1 MCHGEFSCV
10 GGKVYFGPSKPTIM
24 HIRLLLALPV
34 AFALGCTPSLE
45 EVHVE
50 DLKDSCDCLEA
61 SEILFNTYADL
72 TEEHKETIDAYIEA
86 VGSGAEPPAE
96 VTEKM
101 ESEVKDAFAIVEEK
115 GTEIGVVCDQI
126 LNLQAVLAGVDSVD
140 CPNVEKVRAA
150 YERALGT
157 EAE

>member
-1 MCHGEFSCV
+1 MQ
-10 GGKVYFGPSKPTIM
+10 
-24 HIRLLLALPV
+24 IRLLLALPV

-50 DLKDSCDCLEA
+50 DLKDACDCLEA

-86 VGSGAEPPAE
+86 VSSGAEPPAE
-96 VTEKM
+96 VTERM
-101 ESEVKDAFAIVEEK
+101 ETEVKEAFAIVEEK
-115 GTEIGVVCDQI
+115 GNEFGVVCDQL
-126 LNLQAVLAGVDSVD
+126 LNLQAVIAGVDSVD
-140 CPNVEKVRAA
+140 CPNVEDVRAA
-150 YERALGT
+150 YDRAVGT